1 MKTILLISIIALMF
15 NSAHGHVWPSG
26 GATEQPLIAGTP
38 VTITW
43 DDAISSQHVRLELW
57 DGERAV
63 RTQIATHIRS
73 VERRYEW
80 TIPADLPSGN
90 HYRFVVRDE
99 SRPSI
104 AVYSHGFASIVRAH
118 PITSTVA
125 SEPPVKFAIALE
137 PQPATDRL
145 RATWSVDGVTQLEI
159 RDVAG
164 QLHWD
169 QITHP
174 QTSTI
179 EIDTQRLPSGAYT
192 LVLHRQ
198 EGQTVMQ
205 TFMIKR

>member
-1 MKTILLISIIALMF
+1 MKTILLISTVALMF

-26 GATEQPLIAGTP
+26 GATEKPLIAGTP

-63 RTQIATHIRS
+63 RTQIATRILAL
-73 VERRYEW
+73 ERRFEW
-80 TIPADLPSGN
+80 MIPSDLPSGH

-99 SRPSI
+99 SRPGI
-104 AVYSHGFASIVRAH
+104 AVYSHGFASILSAH

-125 SEPPVKFAIALE
+125 SEPPVKIAVALE

-145 RATWSVDGVTQLEI
+145 RATWTVDGVTQLEI

-164 QLHWD
+164 QLYWD
-169 QITHP
+169 QATHP
-174 QTSTI
+174 QTTAI

-198 EGQTVMQ
+198 DGQAVVQ
-205 TFMIKR
+205 SFMIKR